1 MFMAASF
8 PVAVDAAILHADQ
21 AEKFII
27 ESSVIDIV
35 NDET

>member
-8 PVAVDAAILHADQ
+8 PVVVDAAIPPADQ

-27 ESSVIDIV
+27 ASSVIDVV
-35 NDET
+35 ND